1 MRKRVGRS
9 RYKQAALTFG
19 DKLFYFWGVMLF
31 LSVVVLYFVR
41 GQALY
46 AFSAVT
52 VLVGMYLYRKS
63 REASVLLAECI
74 YIALVANPNLTVK
87 ELAER
92 CYPPK
97 ISLGQGAKPGQDHK
111 AEGERKVRDLMRKMC
126 DLEVFSPDTL
136 FDEQSGKLR
145 RRGLVV
151 KPEVESEYDLLQ
163 QQGFRIPQ
171 APGVPAPQPTLA
183 TNEAKFCGE
192 CGAKNKK
199 SNKFC
204 TECGVAFDE

>member
-46 AFSAVT
+46 AFSAVE

-63 REASVLLAECI
+63 REASVQLAERV
-74 YIALVANPNLTVK
+74 YVALVANPNLTVK

-97 ISLGQGAKPGQDHK
+97 TSLGQGANPSQDHK
-111 AEGERKVRDLMRKMC
+111 AEGERKIRDLMRRMC
-126 DLEVFSPDTL
+126 DLEVFSPGTL
-136 FDEQSGKLR
+136 FDEQAGMLR
-145 RRGLVV
+145 RRSLVV
-151 KPEVESEYDLLQ
+151 IPEVESEYDLLQ

-171 APGVPAPQPTLA
+171 TPGAPAPQPTPA
-183 TNEAKFCGE
+183 ISEYKFCGE
-192 CGAKNKK
+192 CGAKNKR

-204 TECGVAFDE
+204 TECGAGMEE

>member
-19 DKLFYFWGVMLF
+19 DKLFYFWGVMFF

-46 AFSAVT
+46 AFSAVA

-74 YIALVANPNLTVK
+74 YVALVANPNLQVR
-87 ELAER
+87 ELVER
-92 CYPPK
+92 CYQPK
-97 ISLGQGAKPGQDHK
+97 NPQKQGENADPNHP
-111 AEGERKVRDLMRKMC
+111 AEGERKIRDLMRRMC
-126 DLEVFSPDTL
+126 DLEVFSPGTL

-171 APGVPAPQPTLA
+171 APGVPAPQPTPA
-183 TNEAKFCGE
+183 TSEAKFCGE
-192 CGAKNKK
+192 CGAKNKR